1 MFFGEV
7 SPHPF
12 NETSPKHSFQLKP
25 QRLFTQ
31 HCNSVQPHRQSFP
44 EQNEKC
50 EHSAPQ
56 SSLLD
61 CYLNTGTENVST
73 DVAFQRGQLGWNKAR
88 LYYKDLGDTPSVL
101 FPLADQE
108 GDGVRMAL
116 IHSFHGFH
124 LTFGRSHQTSFPSAL
139 DSMCLFCLQD
149 SRVGTKPEVK
159 TSVSLCYLQQR
170 AAFCLRDQSSAK
182 ALAVGLDLPGS
193 VAG

>member
-73 DVAFQRGQLGWNKAR
+73 DVAFQRGELGWNKAR

-116 IHSFHGFH
+116 IHSFHSFH

-170 AAFCLRDQSSAK
+170 AAFCLRDQSRVK